1 MTHISQ
7 VVTQESRSTNT
18 PQQHQETFL
27 PYTGQDEPMD
37 LVIEVLTAP
46 HTRPAMFTLCYASNS
61 AS

>member
-1 MTHISQ
+1 M

-27 PYTGQDEPMD
+27 PYTGQDEPMKD

-46 HTRPAMFTLCYASNS
+46 NTRPAMFTLCYASNS

>member
-7 VVTQESRSTNT
+7 VVTQESRSTST

-27 PYTGQDEPMD
+27 AYSAQDESMD

-46 HTRPAMFTLCYASNS
+46 NTRPALFTLCYASNS

>member
-7 VVTQESRSTNT
+7 VVTQESRSTVT
-18 PQQHQETFL
+18 PQHHQETFL
-27 PYTGQDEPMD
+27 PYAGPDEPMD

-46 HTRPAMFTLCYASNS
+46 STRPAAFTLCYASNS